1 MKAILTYHSVDES
14 GSVISIDESTF
25 RRHAAWLADGHVRVV
40 PLHEIAN
47 VPADE
52 DAVAITFD
60 DGLESFGRIAAP
72 MLLALGLPVT
82 LFVVTDAVGSSN
94 VWRGRQDPGIPVQ
107 PLLDW
112 EQLGALQVA
121 GVQLGAHTCTHP
133 DLTTLGGDALEREIV
148 ASKRRLAREL
158 GVDATTFAYPYGAV
172 SAVARDIVART
183 FRLGFTTRLAA
194 LASEE
199 DPALLP
205 RLDSYYLRS
214 PGTLEAWGS
223 RRFRMRMGLLAG
235 ARSVRGTLT
244 RNLPRSFVG

>member
-1 MKAILTYHSVDES
+1 MRAILTYHSVDET
-14 GSVISIDESTF
+14 GSVISIDERSF
-25 RRHAAWLADGHVRVV
+25 RRHAAWLARGHVRVV
-40 PLHEIAN
+40 PLTEIAS
-47 VPADE
+47 VPTDE

-60 DGLESFGRIAAP
+60 DGLASFGSLAAP
-72 MLLALGLPVT
+72 LLLEHGLPVT

-112 EQLGALQVA
+112 EQLGALQDA
-121 GVQLGAHTCTHP
+121 GVHLGAHTCTHP
-133 DLTTLGGDALEREIV
+133 DVTTLGGDPLEREIV
-148 ASKRRLAREL
+148 ASKQRLAREL

-183 FRLGFTTRLAA
+183 FRLGCTTRLAA
-194 LASEE
+194 LAPEE

-214 PGTLEAWGS
+214 PGSLETWGS
-223 RRFRMRMGLLAG
+223 RRFRMRLGLLAR
-235 ARSVRGTLT
+235 ARSVRGTLS
-244 RNLPRSFVG
+244 RSLAR

>member
-1 MKAILTYHSVDES
+1 MRAILTYHSVDET
-14 GSVISIDESTF
+14 GSVISIDERTF
-25 RRHAAWLADGHVRVV
+25 RRHAAWLASGHVRVV
-40 PLHEIAN
+40 PLEMIAS

-60 DGLESFGRIAAP
+60 DGLASFGSAAAP
-72 MLLALGLPVT
+72 LLLELGLPVT

-107 PLLDW
+107 SLLDW
-112 EQLGALQVA
+112 EQLGALLDA
-121 GVQLGAHTCTHP
+121 GIHLGAHTGTHP
-133 DLTTLGGDALEREIV
+133 DVTTLGGDALDREIV
-148 ASKRRLAREL
+148 ASKQRLAREL

-172 SAVARDIVART
+172 SPAARDIVART
-183 FRLGFTTRLAA
+183 FRFACTTRLAA
-194 LASEE
+194 LAPEE

-214 PGTLEAWGS
+214 PGSLEAWGS
-223 RRFRMRMGLLAG
+223 RRFRMRLGLLAG

-244 RNLPRSFVG
+244 RSLAR